1 MTIMTTRRIN
11 HSRFKLGHKM
21 AKILLLLEGGL
32 ALSLTGRPDAYF
44 RIIKGISKEWQEI
57 NRKTLYEAIR
67 KLYQSKLIDYQE
79 NDDSTVTL
87 VLTDSGKNKVLRYN
101 LDKIEIKKPTRWDK
115 LWRMVIFDIPESFK
129 EGRNALAAKL
139 KQLGF
144 YPLQKSV
151 FIHPYECKDEI
162 DFIVEIFNLRPYVR
176 FIIVQETDVDLDLKN
191 KFKLQ

>member
-1 MTIMTTRRIN
+1 VTAKRIN

-32 ALSLTGRPDAYF
+32 ALSLTGRPDVYF

-57 NRKTLYEAIR
+57 NRKTLYEAIK
-67 KLYQSKLIDYQE
+67 KLYQSKLIDYKE
-79 NDDSTVTL
+79 NNDDTITL

-101 LDKIEIKKPTRWDK
+101 LDKIEIRKPAQWDK
-115 LWRMVIFDIPESFK
+115 LWRVVIFDIPESFK
-129 EGRNALAAKL
+129 KGRNALAAKL

-151 FIHPYECKDEI
+151 FIHPYECKDEV
-162 DFIVEIFNLRPYVR
+162 DFIVEVFDLGHYVR
-176 FIIVQETDVDLDLKN
+176 FLIVKETDIDLDLKN
-191 KFKLQ
+191 KFKLR